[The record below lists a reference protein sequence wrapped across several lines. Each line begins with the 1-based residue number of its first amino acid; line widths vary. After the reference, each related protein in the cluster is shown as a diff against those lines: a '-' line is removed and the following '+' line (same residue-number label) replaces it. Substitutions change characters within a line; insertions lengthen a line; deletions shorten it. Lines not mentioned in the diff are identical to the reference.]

1 MPKGDKNKSRRKKN
15 GVRRREFLKKNN
27 LPPGWKWKKTMQSL
41 KQAAQEWKGA
51 IGSNKRR
58 TVFQLML
65 TKGPMYSYD
74 ESDWGKRIASVLVI
88 SQEDANEMVRKAKQ
102 EKVVLMKS
110 EDKTTL
116 EKAQK
121 QITSG
126 VYEGVPSHALEILEI

>member
-27 LPPGWKWKKTMQSL
+27 LQPGWKWKKERQDL
-41 KQAAQEWKGA
+41 KRTAQKVKGA
-51 IGSNKRR
+51 IGSGKGR